1 MPHPIAVTREYLDL
15 STLSS
20 GTRAVPAVRGGGG
33 GREEGGGR
41 RVGEGGR
48 EEGGGRRVGE
58 GGREGRRYCVTRT
71 FKAQNIH

>member
-1 MPHPIAVTREYLDL
+1 MPHPITVTREYLDL

-20 GTRAVPAVRGGGG
+20 GTRAVPAVRGGG
-33 GREEGGGR
+33 REGGGR
-41 RVGEGGR
+41 GKESRGGR
-48 EEGGGRRVGE
+48 EGGGRRVGE